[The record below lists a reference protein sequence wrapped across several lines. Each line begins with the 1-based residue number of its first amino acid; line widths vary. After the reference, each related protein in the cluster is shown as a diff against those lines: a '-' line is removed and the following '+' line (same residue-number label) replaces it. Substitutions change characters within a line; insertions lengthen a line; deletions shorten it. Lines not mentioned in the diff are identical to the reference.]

1 MLIID
6 DLLALSVK
14 GFFGI
19 FEKIHEMVDEEL
31 YSEDKI
37 QEELLHVSQLYESEQ
52 ITKEEYEKKEVAL
65 LERLTAVRE
74 AKSDQPQP

>member
-6 DLLALSVK
+6 DLIGLLVK

-19 FEKIHEMVDEEL
+19 FQKVHDMAMEEL

-37 QEELLHVSQLYESEQ
+37 QEELLKVSQLYESDQ
-52 ITKEEYEKKEVAL
+52 ITKEEYQKKEAAL

-74 AKSDQPQP
+74 AKGGE

>member
-6 DLLALSVK
+6 DLIALSAK

-19 FEKIHEMVDEEL
+19 FKKIHDMAMEEL

-37 QEELLHVSQLYESEQ
+37 QEELLNISQLYESDQ
-52 ITKEEYEKKEVAL
+52 ITKEEYQKKEAAL
-65 LERLTAVRE
+65 LERLTVVRE
-74 AKSDQPQP
+74 AKGGENR

>member
-6 DLLALSVK
+6 DLLGLSVK

-19 FEKIHEMVDEEL
+19 FTKIHEMVDEEL

-37 QEELLHVSQLYESEQ
+37 QEELLRVSQLYESDQ
-52 ITKEEYEKKEVAL
+52 ITKQEYQKKETAL

-74 AKSDQPQP
+74 AKGGENR